1 MSILGVGS
9 DCMFIGSINTD
20 MRSIVSEMSA
30 RWTGVP
36 IYVGCSG
43 NFTVE
48 RILARKGITDIHSN
62 DVSLYSCVIGNYL
75 VGKDTR
81 IEVVDDRFDWLKK
94 YLMTGEDRI
103 ATLLMCSEYFKWVD
117 KDLPY
122 FRRLAAAYE
131 DQFDRMQRETV
142 EVVKRALDDVKIAE
156 FHAQD
161 VIDYMRE
168 APEECVAI
176 SFPPTY
182 KGGYEKLYK
191 KINSVFDW
199 DVPEYIV
206 FDDARF
212 GEFNKLIM
220 QKKHWVT
227 LRDHDVDELKSY
239 LCGIVQTSAR
249 SKPVYIYS
257 NSGSKRRITMP
268 RQKTEK
274 VNIKRA
280 TGELDGALHFVRL
293 SQGQL
298 NTLRSED
305 LAVGIIPAAAS
316 VSFGVLVGSELI
328 GAIGMSRSSY
338 LGGWT
343 DIYMM
348 SDFCIRPSIYKR
360 LAKLV
365 LVAALSQEMKE
376 VLEQAMA
383 MKVKTIGTT
392 VFTQKNVS
400 MKYRGLFDIYSKK
413 DGAINYVAQAGRWT
427 LKEGFEWWKSKHGQK
442 WKD

>member
-1 MSILGVGS
+1 
-9 DCMFIGSINTD
+9 MFIGSINTD

-30 RWTGVP
+30 RWMGVP

-62 DVSLYSCVIGNYL
+62 DVSLYSCAIGNYL

-168 APEECVAI
+168 APAECVAI

-199 DVPEYIV
+199 DVPDYIV

-212 GEFNKLIM
+212 EEFNKLIM
-220 QKKHWVT
+220 QKN
-227 LRDHDVDELKSY
+227 
-239 LCGIVQTSAR
+239 I
-249 SKPVYIYS
+249 
-257 NSGSKRRITMP
+257 GS
-268 RQKTEK
+268 
-274 VNIKRA
+274 
-280 TGELDGALHFVRL
+280 HC
-293 SQGQL
+293 
-298 NTLRSED
+298 
-305 LAVGIIPAAAS
+305 
-316 VSFGVLVGSELI
+316 
-328 GAIGMSRSSY
+328 AI
-338 LGGWT
+338 
-343 DIYMM
+343 MM
-348 SDFCIRPSIYKR
+348 W
-360 LAKLV
+360 
-365 LVAALSQEMKE
+365 M
-376 VLEQAMA
+376 
-383 MKVKTIGTT
+383 
-392 VFTQKNVS
+392 N
-400 MKYRGLFDIYSKK
+400 
-413 DGAINYVAQAGRWT
+413 
-427 LKEGFEWWKSKHGQK
+427 
-442 WKD
+442 